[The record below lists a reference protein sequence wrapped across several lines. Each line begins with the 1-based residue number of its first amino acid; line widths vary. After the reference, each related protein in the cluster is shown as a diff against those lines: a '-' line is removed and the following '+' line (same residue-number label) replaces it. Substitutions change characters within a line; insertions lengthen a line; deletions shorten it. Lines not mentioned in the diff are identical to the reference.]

1 MDFARRAFLQ
11 FTAGAVGGSLLSP
24 LPWQLAADSA
34 RWSQNWSWRPSP
46 ERGEITKAPGIC
58 TMCEGG
64 CAIQAHLVN
73 GNRAILIEGNPE
85 NPITGGGICALGA
98 SGLQFLYAP
107 YRISKPLKQTKSR
120 GDVSGLLPVSWDE
133 ALGEL
138 EKKLREMLAEGDS
151 HDVAGIIS
159 NRPSSMAELWRQ
171 FFTAY
176 GSPNL
181 FSMPSGADGLKLAAQ
196 LTTGKASPFAFA
208 LGDAEYVL
216 SFGSNLFEGA
226 GAPSVAFPA
235 LRQWTQGGKRSVKL
249 VQVESRCS
257 MTACKADQFLAVAPG
272 TEAALAMGIAHLM
285 VRSGQYDA
293 DFVKNYVFGFEDW
306 ADDAGKKR
314 QGFRNLVSSAAYS
327 PEEVAKVTGLEAA
340 QIEQVANEFAA
351 QPKALAIWAVGQ
363 PDTANTI
370 YHQLAF
376 AALNALKGNLKPK
389 GLVSFARGFPLAG
402 LPPIRKDEAAD
413 RGTRNGL
420 YGFLDRVRTGSSAYR
435 IEMLLVHEANPL
447 YSMPQNKL
455 FNEAL
460 KKVSTLV
467 SFSSYMDETAAQA
480 DLILPDHT
488 CFERFDDVVGIPWA
502 PFSYYALST
511 PILKPLLDTK
521 HTGEVLLALAG
532 GIGGSVGSSMPW
544 KSYEEYLKFRI
555 EGLAQSRKGA
565 VAENPDVPIMKLSA
579 GESIQ
584 PNFTDGAQLWKMLK
598 AGYCWYDSPAAIA
611 GFQTVSGKL
620 ELACQSIGGKGAPA
634 SDDKLYLP
642 HFKLL
647 NLSGDESE
655 FPLLLATYKP
665 SFTACGYLPNPPFMN
680 KLIPN
685 SVLKGADVFIELH
698 PDTAAKLGFSQGEL
712 VSLQTTHGEATV
724 RVNVSAAARPGV
736 VYLPVG
742 LGHNAYDDY
751 VQNKGVNANSLMEV
765 QLDPASGMGTVWA
778 CRAQLRRV

>member
-73 GNRAILIEGNPE
+73 GNRAILIEGNPA
-85 NPITGGGICALGA
+85 NPLTGGGICALGA

-107 YRISKPLKQTKSR
+107 YRIPKPMKQTKSR
-120 GDVSGLLPVSWDE
+120 GDVSGLQPISWDE

-138 EKKLREMLAEGDS
+138 GKKLGKMLSEGKS
-151 HDVAGIIS
+151 HNLTGIIS
-159 NRPSSMAELWRQ
+159 NRPSSMAELWLQ

-181 FSMPSGADGLKLAAQ
+181 FRMPSGADGLKLAAQ

-208 LGDAEYVL
+208 LGDAEYIL

-226 GAPSVAFPA
+226 GAPSAVFPA

-257 MTACKADQFLAVAPG
+257 MTASKADRFIAVAPG

-285 VRSGQYDA
+285 VRNGHYDV
-293 DFVKNYVFGFEDW
+293 DFVKNDVFGFEDW
-306 ADDAGKKR
+306 ADDTGKKR
-314 QGFRNLVSSAAYS
+314 EGFRSLVSSAAYS

-340 QIEQVANEFAA
+340 QIDQVAKEFAA

-363 PDTANTI
+363 PDSANGI
-370 YHQLAF
+370 YHQLVF
-376 AALNALKGNLKPK
+376 AALNVLKGNLKPN
-389 GLVSFARGFPLAG
+389 GLVSFARGVPLAG

-413 RGTRNGL
+413 KGTRNGL
-420 YGFLDRVRTGSSAYR
+420 YGFLDRVRAGSQYP

-447 YSMPQNKL
+447 YSMPENKL
-455 FNEAL
+455 FQEAL
-460 KKVSTLV
+460 RKVPTLV

-488 CFERFDDVVGIPWA
+488 AFERCDDVVGIPWA

-611 GFQTVSGKL
+611 RFETVSGKL
-620 ELACQSIGGKGAPA
+620 ELACRSIGIKGASV

-642 HFKLL
+642 HFEHL

-655 FPLLLATYKP
+655 FPLLLVTYKP
-665 SFTACGYLPNPPFMN
+665 SFTAGGYLPNPPFMN

-698 PDTAAKLGFSQGEL
+698 PDTAAKLRFSQSEL
-712 VSLQTTHGEATV
+712 VSLQTTQGEATV

-742 LGHNAYDDY
+742 LGHKAYDDY

-765 QLDPASGMGTVWA
+765 QLDPVSGMGYVWA
-778 CRAQLRRV
+778 CRVQLRRV